1 MKLTI
6 KALFV
11 AAFMMVGATVFAQ
24 NIGYVSYMELI
35 EAMPEKAQADK
46 QLEKYAQSLDQQRK
60 EMEQEYSLK
69 LAKLQGE
76 ADSLSEAV
84 LQIRAKELQDLEAR
98 INAFGQAAQQDIVN
112 KRESLYEPIITKVDD
127 AIKEVAQ
134 ENGLKYVLEEN
145 SVLYADENENITAAV
160 RTKLGL

>member
-1 MKLTI
+1 MKRTI

-11 AAFMMVGATVFAQ
+11 VAFLLVGASTFGQ
-24 NIGYVSYMELI
+24 NIGYVNYMELI
-35 EAMPEKAQADK
+35 EAMPEKATADK
-46 QLEKYAQSLDQQRK
+46 QLEKYAQSLDAQRK

-112 KRESLYEPIITKVDD
+112 KRENLYEPIITKVDD
-127 AIKEVAQ
+127 AIKAVAK
-134 ENGLKYVLEEN
+134 ENGLKYVLEQN
-145 SVLYADENENITAAV
+145 SVLYAEESQNITPKV
-160 RTKLGL
+160 REKIGL

>member
-1 MKLTI
+1 MKLTV
-6 KALFV
+6 KALFIV
-11 AAFMMVGATVFAQ
+11 AFLFVGATAFGQ
-24 NIGYVSYMELI
+24 NIGYVNYMELI
-35 EAMPEKAQADK
+35 EAMPEKTQADK
-46 QLEKYAQSLDQQRK
+46 ELEKYAQSLDKQRK

-76 ADSLSEAV
+76 ADSLSETV

-112 KRESLYEPIITKVDD
+112 KRETLYDPIITKVDD
-127 AIKEVAQ
+127 AIKAIAKET
-134 ENGLKYVLEEN
+134 GLKYVLEEN
-145 SVLYADENENITAAV
+145 SVLYAEESQNITPKV

>member
-1 MKLTI
+1 MKLTV
-6 KALFV
+6 KSLFI
-11 AAFMMVGATVFAQ
+11 AAFLFVGATAFGQ
-24 NIGYVSYMELI
+24 NIGYVNYMDLI
-35 EAMPEKAQADK
+35 DAMPEKVQADK
-46 QLEKYAQSLDQQRK
+46 ELEKYAQSLDKQRK

-76 ADSLSEAV
+76 ADTLSEMV

-112 KRESLYEPIITKVDD
+112 KRETLYDPIITKVDD
-127 AIKEVAQ
+127 AIKAVAQ

-145 SVLYADENENITAAV
+145 SVLYAEESQNVTDKV
-160 RTKLGL
+160 RAKVGL